1 LLLKLP
7 LLQASV
13 LSPEYWPFGL
23 DWLPQA
29 AYLVGGCVRD
39 ALLEYSSPYL
49 DLDFVL
55 PQQTVQTANAIAC
68 HYHAG
73 FVVLDEERQIA
84 RVVFDGATADFA
96 LQVGATLLDDLHRRD
111 FTINAIAYSPH
122 TQTLVDPLGGQRDLE
137 QRVLR
142 MVSVENLADDPLRL
156 LRAYRQAAQLDFSI
170 DAETRLQLR
179 RLAPLLSRVA
189 PERIR
194 TELSYLLSHTAGSQW
209 LKTLWQDGL
218 LQSSFG
224 GATDRGLDLIAEMDR
239 VEIEVTARWPQL
251 ESLLHK
257 TLSDRPKSGEGVRRT
272 FFATAKLVGLV
283 DLDPNVARQNLQEM
297 KYSKAEINLVGT
309 ILQGLAQLSADL
321 RQGPLSRQQQYLL
334 FRMVRE
340 AFPALGVV
348 AIASGLSLESLAPLV
363 EEFLN
368 ARSAIAHPKPLVS
381 GQNLMN
387 SLQIEPGP
395 IVGQLLSALELA
407 RAEGCIDTPSTA
419 LAFAQ
424 QWMGERSTTGHSGHV
439 QNYKNGC

>member
-257 TLSDRPKSGEGVRRT
+257 TLSDRPKSGGG
-272 FFATAKLVGLV
+272 TA
-283 DLDPNVARQNLQEM
+283 NVFCDGKIGGIGR
-297 KYSKAEINLVGT
+297 
-309 ILQGLAQLSADL
+309 
-321 RQGPLSRQQQYLL
+321 SR
-334 FRMVRE
+334 
-340 AFPALGVV
+340 P
-348 AIASGLSLESLAPLV
+348 
-363 EEFLN
+363 
-368 ARSAIAHPKPLVS
+368 
-381 GQNLMN
+381 
-387 SLQIEPGP
+387 
-395 IVGQLLSALELA
+395 
-407 RAEGCIDTPSTA
+407 
-419 LAFAQ
+419 
-424 QWMGERSTTGHSGHV
+424 
-439 QNYKNGC
+439 